1 MECKY
6 WLDIENFDIEEAY
19 VYNMNNK
26 DKREVKRIIFEYFD
40 YIENEWVRLKKE
52 ISQ

>member
-19 VYNMNNK
+19 AYNMNNK

-40 YIENEWVRLKKE
+40 YIENEWGRLKKE
-52 ISQ
+52 IR